1 MVHYL
6 ACCQDVFEHLNPLN
20 CLRRTGKTNINH
32 KYFLD
37 SKPDLFH
44 MSASWSL
51 SHTLGAKEKAFFWRI
66 DSRGNIFIKRK
77 FKKTLF
83 PRIDKISRNHLE
95 RLHEFMR
102 DREWKDLA
110 NDAAKLYMGTEKDG
124 IGKFLYRL
132 RQEVPYAQLSSQL
145 AAIFYH
151 SEVWEWN
158 KQKRGMKFLL
168 FSDNWQ
174 EKAMKY
180 YRNSPELE
188 YKGSLITGFSE
199 NSLKRENEQKGLQ
212 EELQE
217 NMPGEPVQKI
227 GQTKLSSFFGL

>member
-1 MVHYL
+1 
-6 ACCQDVFEHLNPLN
+6 
-20 CLRRTGKTNINH
+20 
-32 KYFLD
+32 
-37 SKPDLFH
+37 

-95 RLHEFMR
+95 RLHEFMQ

-132 RQEVPYAQLSSQL
+132 RPDVTYAQLSSQL

-151 SEVWEWN
+151 SEVWKWN
-158 KQKRGMKFLL
+158 EQKRGMKFLL
-168 FSDNWQ
+168 FSDDWQ
-174 EKAMKY
+174 EKAMQY
-180 YRNSPELE
+180 YRKSPESE
-188 YKGSLITGFSE
+188 DESSFITGFSE
-199 NSLKRENEQKGLQ
+199 NSLKKENEQKGLQ
-212 EELQE
+212 RALQEKMPEEL
-217 NMPGEPVQKI
+217 VKKI
-227 GQTKLSSFFGL
+227 EQTKLSYFLGL

>member
-1 MVHYL
+1 
-6 ACCQDVFEHLNPLN
+6 
-20 CLRRTGKTNINH
+20 
-32 KYFLD
+32 
-37 SKPDLFH
+37 

-95 RLHEFMR
+95 RLHEFMQ

-132 RQEVPYAQLSSQL
+132 RPEVTYAQLSSQL

-151 SEVWEWN
+151 SEVWKWN
-158 KQKRGMKFLL
+158 EQKRGMKFLL
-168 FSDNWQ
+168 FSDDWQ
-174 EKAMKY
+174 EKAMQYNRK
-180 YRNSPELE
+180 SSESE
-188 YKGSLITGFSE
+188 DEGSVITEFSE

-212 EELQE
+212 KALHEKIPEELVKNIE
-217 NMPGEPVQKI
+217 
-227 GQTKLSSFFGL
+227 QTKLSYFLGL